1 MELVV
6 VSGRSGAGKTVAL
19 RCIEDLGYY
28 CVDNLPV
35 TLLPDLVRVS
45 TGQYERIAV
54 SIDVRNLPADSFSVH
69 EILMQLQQNSDLRVI
84 SIFIDADDGILIKRY
99 SETRRIHPLTK
110 LANYTLEQAII
121 YESSLLAPLAVY
133 ADIRIDTGNLN
144 GYGLNEII
152 TDRLLGRKSREI
164 VIVFESFGFKN
175 GIPKDIDFVF
185 DARFLPNPHWVPK
198 LRALTGLDQP
208 VIDFLKSKDSVVDYI
223 NQIEIF
229 VNTWLPQI
237 ERNNRSYL
245 TIGIGCTGG
254 QHRSVFI
261 AQQLSERFK
270 SRNKNVQ
277 VRHLTLEKKKMAGM
291 GE

>member
-35 TLLPDLVRVS
+35 TLLPNLVSVS
-45 TGQYERIAV
+45 VGQYERIAV
-54 SIDVRNLPADSFSVH
+54 SIDVRNLPPDSTSVH
-69 EILMQLQQNSDLRVI
+69 NILMDLQKNSDLKVI
-84 SIFIDADDGILIKRY
+84 SFFIDADDHILIKRY

-110 LANYTLEQAII
+110 LGNYTLDQAIT

-133 ADIRIDTGNLN
+133 ADLQIDTGNLN
-144 GYGLNEII
+144 IYDLSEII
-152 TDRLLGRKSREI
+152 TNRLLGRKSKE
-164 VIVFESFGFKN
+164 VVMVFESFGYKN
-175 GIPKDIDFVF
+175 GVPKDSDFVF

-198 LRALTGLDQP
+198 LRSQTGLDQE
-208 VIDFLKSKDSVVDYI
+208 VIEFLKSKDSVVDYV
-223 NQIEIF
+223 NQLDIF
-229 VNTWLPQI
+229 INTWLPQI

-245 TIGIGCTGG
+245 TVAIGCTGG

-261 AQQLSERFK
+261 AQQLADRFK
-270 SRNKNVQ
+270 TRNKNVQ
-277 VRHLTLEKKKMAGM
+277 VRHLTLEKKR
-291 GE
+291 

>member
-35 TLLPDLVRVS
+35 TLLPELVRVS

>member
-69 EILMQLQQNSDLRVI
+69 EILMQLQQNSDLKVI